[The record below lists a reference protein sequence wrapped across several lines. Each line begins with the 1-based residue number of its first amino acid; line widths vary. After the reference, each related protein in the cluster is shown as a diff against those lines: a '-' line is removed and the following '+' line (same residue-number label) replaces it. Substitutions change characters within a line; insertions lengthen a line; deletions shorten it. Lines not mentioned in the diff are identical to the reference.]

1 MWIYFKSILDRVT
14 IIYFV
19 DVYNVLKY
27 TFTDRTDKLYV
38 HVFKTDIVMAFSL
51 QVKSCLS
58 MKYLTFCIYRILMCI
73 FIFFVWYTNL
83 RIELSENIS
92 SIGR

>member
-27 TFTDRTDKLYV
+27 TFTDGTDKFYV
-38 HVFKTDIVMAFSL
+38 HVFKTDIDVMDFL
-51 QVKSCLS
+51 FWYTVN
-58 MKYLTFCIYRILMCI
+58 MKYLTLYIPD
-73 FIFFVWYTNL
+73 TNVYFYF
-83 RIELSENIS
+83 LSLV
-92 SIGR
+92 

>member
-38 HVFKTDIVMAFSL
+38 HVLKTDIVMAFFL
-51 QVKSCLS
+51 V
-58 MKYLTFCIYRILMCI
+58 
-73 FIFFVWYTNL
+73 
-83 RIELSENIS
+83 
-92 SIGR
+92 

>member
-1 MWIYFKSILDRVT
+1 MLYLWDSWMWIYFKSILDRVT

-38 HVFKTDIVMAFSL
+38 HVLKTDIVMAF
-51 QVKSCLS
+51 
-58 MKYLTFCIYRILMCI
+58 
-73 FIFFVWYTNL
+73 FFG
-83 RIELSENIS
+83 IELSEYEILNFLYRI
-92 SIGR
+92 